1 MTDNIKKT
9 PMNTHCVNLGCQN
22 QGYWGWELYPLCFD
36 HIRPGNRIIVKKCIG
51 TDSNCSNQAIYSL
64 APKTEPLACE
74 SHKKPD
80 MVLHHGVK
88 KCNFH
93 RKDGII
99 CQALGI
105 YLWNREGY
113 KTTMLCSTHYYRMCV
128 KVKGVKE
135 FYGAPRC
142 YRANCNE
149 NAAWGFLKTTNAC
162 DEHALLGMT
171 RNFEVCFAC
180 QKPARQRIARA
191 LFVCDDC
198 GNSDEFTHCYRLCT
212 HKGCNSLATAS
223 FMQYN
228 RPLICYDH
236 RRRAND
242 RVKRYTYNPR
252 VNYYWKED
260 GEKPKNKNQR
270 KPKEMDVEELEPPE
284 IDVEEL
290 EINPIVEEVFPP
302 AAQVF
307 QQAAQVFQ
315 QAAQVFQQIPLR
327 DALAQNPL
335 GQNPLAQNPVGRVV
349 PPPTINIILP
359 AALPLINWNLSNP
372 DEEYETIMGLD

>member
-9 PMNTHCVNLGCQN
+9 TMNTHCFNLGCRN

-36 HIRPGNRIIVKKCIG
+36 HIRPGNRLIVKKCVE

-64 APKTEPLACE
+64 EPKSEPLACRL
-74 SHKKPD
+74 HKKPY
-80 MVLHHGVK
+80 MVLHNGIK
-88 KCNFH
+88 KCNYH
-93 RKDGII
+93 RKDEVI
-99 CQALGI
+99 CQAFGI
-105 YLWNREGY
+105 FLWNREGY
-113 KTTMLCSTHYYRMCV
+113 RTTMLCSNHYYRMCV

-135 FYGAPRC
+135 FNGAPRC

-171 RNFEVCFAC
+171 RNFEICFAC
-180 QKPARQRIARA
+180 QKPARQRIARS

-228 RPLICYDH
+228 RPLICFAH

-242 RVKRYTYNPR
+242 RVKRYSYNPR
-252 VNYYWKED
+252 VNYYWKEG
-260 GEKPKNKNQR
+260 GEKPKNKGQR
-270 KPKEMDVEELEPPE
+270 KPKVEELKMDEPH
-284 IDVEEL
+284 VE
-290 EINPIVEEVFPP
+290 EEVFPP
-302 AAQVF
+302 ATQVF

-315 QAAQVFQQIPLR
+315 QAAQVFQQVSQVQNTLSDPL
-327 DALAQNPL
+327 A
-335 GQNPLAQNPVGRVV
+335 QNPLAQNPVRMT
-349 PPPTINIILP
+349 PPINIILP
-359 AALPLINWNLSNP
+359 TTINWNLTNP